1 MSLPSPVSCVSDSFY
16 LYRIYYIYIY
26 CNGYYSTNKI
36 RLMMSLMMMGLTPGT
51 LVHAFLL
58 FASINLLVVLKT
70 PLIVLTNILVMS
82 VAWALEFCHQQES
95 KQLMTLICWSRSYQ
109 KKSIPKV
116 VES

>member
-1 MSLPSPVSCVSDSFY
+1 
-16 LYRIYYIYIY
+16 
-26 CNGYYSTNKI
+26 
-36 RLMMSLMMMGLTPGT
+36 MMSLMMMGLTPGT

-58 FASINLLVVLKT
+58 FALMNLLVVLNT

-95 KQLMTLICWSRSYQ
+95 NQLMTFICWSRSYQ

-116 VES
+116 VDS